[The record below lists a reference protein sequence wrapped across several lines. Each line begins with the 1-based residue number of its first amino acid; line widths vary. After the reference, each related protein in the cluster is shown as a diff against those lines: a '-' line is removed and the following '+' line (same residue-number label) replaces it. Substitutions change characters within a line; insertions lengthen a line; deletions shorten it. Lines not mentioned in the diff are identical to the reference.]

1 MIKTFS
7 FKVTIDTEDIIE
19 KYDLNDEEDNNRLD
33 YETFEDIIF
42 DAVTDYLEETPMYHY
57 FEEQDIDTM
66 IKTIIKEVNFNK
78 KPIDK

>member
-7 FKVTIDTEDIIE
+7 FKVTIDTNTIIE
-19 KYDLNDEEDNNRLD
+19 RYDLNDEEDNNRLD
-33 YETFEDIIF
+33 YETFEDIVF
-42 DAVTDYLEETPMYHY
+42 DAVTDYLEETPMYRY

-66 IKTIIKEVNFNK
+66 IKTIMKEVNFNK